1 MTNKPLKILAINPG
15 TRYLGIAVFIDTELR
30 DWAVRVIKGKN
41 VTDCVTDYVNQYGIN
56 VIVIKKLHV
65 NRSSKALRRIADEI
79 ENLAVNRKIVFHE
92 YSIDELKEKLLSETR
107 GNKHLL
113 MEEMSARYPFLL
125 SDLEKESNHK
135 NPYLIRMFE
144 AVALG
149 TVCFNAIDTGKKKGR
164 DKTIKNKYEKEKQ

>member
-30 DWAVRVIKGKN
+30 DWAVRVIKGKSI
-41 VTDCVTDYVNQYGIN
+41 TECVMDYVNQYGIN
-56 VIVIKKLHV
+56 VIAIKKLHV
-65 NRSSKALRRIADEI
+65 SRSSKALRRIADEI
-79 ENLAVNRKIVFHE
+79 ENLAVNRRLVLHE
-92 YSIDELKEKLLSETR
+92 YSIDELKEKLLSENR
-107 GNKHLL
+107 RNKHLL
-113 MEEMSARYPFLL
+113 MEEISARYPFLL

-164 DKTIKNKYEKEKQ
+164 EIKNKINHEKKK